1 MNRGVIY
8 ATGAYL
14 IWGVLPIYWKALHDI
29 PALQIISNRIVWT
42 VVFLGLVVVYRKE
55 AGVMWGALR
64 VRGRLPVVLLSAGL
78 LAINWLVYIWGVN
91 AGYIVETSLGYFIN
105 PLVNVLLGVIFL
117 RERLRPWQWL
127 PVGLAATGVLYLTFN
142 YGALPWIALVLAF
155 SFSIYGLVKKTAP
168 LNSLHGLTL
177 ETGAMF
183 IPALVYLL
191 WFSGQGN
198 SSVLGTTWLTTLLLV
213 LTGVITA
220 LPLLLFGLAA
230 QRIPLTM
237 IGILQYI
244 APTCQFLIGVFI
256 YHEDFSTERLVGF
269 ILIWLALVLFTFE
282 GLAWRRAGRRAQ
294 AQSSANS

>member
-14 IWGVLPIYWKALHDI
+14 IWGVLPIYWKALHAI

-55 AGVMWGALR
+55 AGAMWRALR

-142 YGALPWIALVLAF
+142 YGALPWIALALAF

-191 WFSGQGN
+191 WVAGQGD
-198 SSVLGTTWLTTLLLV
+198 SSILGTNWLTTLLLV

-269 ILIWLALVLFTFE
+269 ILIWLALILFTFE